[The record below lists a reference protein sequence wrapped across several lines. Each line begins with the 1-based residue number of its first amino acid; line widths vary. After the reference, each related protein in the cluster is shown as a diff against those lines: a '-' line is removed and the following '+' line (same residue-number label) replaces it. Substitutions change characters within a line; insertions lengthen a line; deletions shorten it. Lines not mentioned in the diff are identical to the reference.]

1 MKEMDMARPK
11 ARRTKTAFV
20 QVRVES
26 HDKATLQQW
35 VDSLGITMSTL
46 MRLVVKNLV
55 VIANSK

>member
-1 MKEMDMARPK
+1 MARPK